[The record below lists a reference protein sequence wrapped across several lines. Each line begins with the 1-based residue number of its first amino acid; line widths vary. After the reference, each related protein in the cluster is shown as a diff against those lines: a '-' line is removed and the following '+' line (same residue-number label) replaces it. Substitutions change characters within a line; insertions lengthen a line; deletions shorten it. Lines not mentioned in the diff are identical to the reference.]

1 MKTNNKT
8 PLKRDISLFFLVFYG
23 LGNILG
29 AGIYVLIGEISGISG
44 IYAPISFILACI
56 VVLFTALC
64 YAELSSRYPYSAGEA
79 LYAKHA
85 FNSKYLSIA
94 IGFFIGLSGI
104 LSSATIINGFYG
116 YLSNFLDVSK
126 LFTSIFLV
134 FTLCFIA
141 VIGIS
146 KSVKFASLLTLIE
159 ISGLLLIVYV
169 GGSNIDFKAV
179 EIQTYIPPLELS
191 IWYTISLGAFLAF
204 YAFIGF
210 EDMVN
215 VAEEVKNP
223 TVAMPKAIIYVLI
236 ISTILYI
243 LVAFISIIAIEPS
256 ILSKSQAPLA
266 NVYKTLTQKEPI
278 ILSFIGMFA
287 VINGALIQIIMVSR
301 LLYGMSINKWIP
313 EVFSSVNKS
322 TNTPIFSTVFA
333 SIIIL
338 IFALWLPILTLAGLT
353 SFFIFIIFA
362 LMNLALIRIKR
373 KEPKIDGIISYPM
386 WIPIVGFILNISLLC
401 IQILYFTTN

>member
-1 MKTNNKT
+1 MKANNKT

-126 LFTSIFLV
+126 VFTSIFLV
-134 FTLCFIA
+134 FALCFIA

-159 ISGLLLIVYV
+159 ILGLLLIVYA

-266 NVYKTLTQKEPI
+266 DVYKTLTQKEPI

-362 LMNLALIRIKR
+362 LMNLALIKIKR

-386 WIPIVGFILNISLLC
+386 WIPIAGFVLNISLLC